1 MPWTIEYTET
11 ALTQLRKLDKRT
23 ARRIVASSMNAK
35 QLLTH
40 FDRLAD
46 APDAIPRLRRF
57 VLDLAVRGK
66 LVEQDPEDEPAGE
79 LLKRIAAEKKRLVE
93 AGEIKKSKAEWVK
106 VADPSFDLP
115 DSWQW
120 AALGNLFLYDAGI
133 KREPKALNP
142 ELWLLE
148 LEDVEKDTG
157 RLLARITVAER
168 ESKSTKSEFRVD
180 DILYGKLRPY
190 LNKALVAD
198 KPGYSTTEIVALRPY
213 IPLCSKYCALAL
225 RRPDFVNYVTQ
236 LGQGTKMPR
245 LRTEDAVVAPFPL
258 PPLAEQHRIVAK
270 VDELMALCDRLE
282 TAQKEREATR
292 NRLTAA
298 SLARLNAPDPDPAV
312 FQNHAAFALDSLTSL
327 TIRPDQIKALRQTI
341 LNLAVRGKLVEQ
353 DPTDGEG
360 GELLTLLK
368 NTRIEWETAGRIR
381 KQKGDRPV
389 GEEERYLDTPANWVW
404 ARLSEIGQT
413 QTGTTPSSSNA
424 DLFGDYIPFVKPAD
438 LDGSEINY
446 NGPGLSEEGIRHSRL
461 TPANSA
467 LMVCIGATLG
477 KVNKT
482 TRPICFNQQ
491 INSLAPYL
499 KDITAYI
506 LLALKSSDFQALAWS
521 KAGTGTLPIISKGKW
536 EVLPVPLPPLAEQR
550 RIVAKIDELMAVCD
564 RLEASL
570 VAGNETRG
578 RLVEAVLYKV
588 LRGDKIKAS
597 LSGIGVC
604 CNRGEND

>member
-1 MPWTIEYTET
+1 
-11 ALTQLRKLDKRT
+11 
-23 ARRIVASSMNAK
+23 MNAE

-66 LVEQDPEDEPAGE
+66 LVEQDPEGEPAAE
-79 LLKRIAAEKKRLVE
+79 LLKRIAVEKERLVE

-190 LNKALVAD
+190 LNKVLVAD

-282 TAQKEREATR
+282 TTRKEREATR
-292 NRLTAA
+292 DRLTAA
-298 SLARLNAPDPDPAV
+298 SLAHLNAPDPDPAV
-312 FQNHAAFALDSLTSL
+312 FQNHAAFALNNLTSF
-327 TIRPDQIKALRQTI
+327 TTRPDQIKALRQTI
-341 LNLAVRGKLVEQ
+341 LNLAVRGQLVEQ
-353 DPTDGEG
+353 DPEDEPA
-360 GELLTLLK
+360 GELLK
-368 NTRIEWETAGRIR
+368 RIAAEKTRLVKAGEIR
-381 KQKGDRPV
+381 NQKGDRSI
-389 GEEERYLDTPANWVW
+389 GEEEKYLDTPANWVW

-461 TPANSA
+461 TPANSV

-491 INSLAPYL
+491 INSLTPYL
-499 KDITAYI
+499 KDIADYI
-506 LLALKSSDFQALAWS
+506 LLALRGSDFQGLAWS

-536 EVLPVPLPPLAEQR
+536 EVLPVPLPPLAEQH
-550 RIVAKIDELMAVCD
+550 RIVAKVDELMAVCD
-564 RLEASL
+564 RLEAGL
-570 VAGNETRG
+570 ARGDETRG
-578 RLVEAVLYKV
+578 RLVEAVLYET
-588 LRGDKIKAS
+588 LELDTGREAA
-597 LSGIGVC
+597 
-604 CNRGEND
+604 